1 MDCSPLGSLV
11 HEDSP
16 GKNTGVDCHAL
27 LQGIFPTQGWKP
39 GLPHCRQI
47 LYHLSHQGWEFPGSS
62 VVRMQGC
69 FQCRGHRFNR
79 WLGTSSSSAIPSSV
93 FNHQAYYSISTT
105 LGKILVTFLLPN
117 SIDACQFLPYF
128 TSFLHLS
135 CFYFYFHKAI
145 FSFLCSHL
153 SHIIRLRAPFYS
165 FT

>member
-1 MDCSPLGSLV
+1 MFLSVIWVIPVSASNTVMMTKYAGKVNSKYVQEYPLSWYLF
-11 HEDSP
+11 HFRSIKFFERIIY
-16 GKNTGVDCHAL
+16 
-27 LQGIFPTQGWKP
+27 IF
-39 GLPHCRQI
+39 I
-47 LYHLSHQGWEFPGSS
+47 S
-62 VVRMQGC
+62 
-69 FQCRGHRFNR
+69 
-79 WLGTSSSSAIPSSV
+79 SSSSAIPSSV